1 MTSNVL
7 SIRDISSILKIF
19 FKTIID
25 DFPLEQKIN
34 LDYKTMRRKYLVIW
48 YIYLGTKYP
57 IGDGH
62 NEIHFIS
69 YTADLL
75 HNVENF
81 ELNLMMKM
89 FKREKI
95 INILLKH
102 VFFFMRE
109 KIRKTSLNST
119 FL

>member
-1 MTSNVL
+1 
-7 SIRDISSILKIF
+7 
-19 FKTIID
+19 
-25 DFPLEQKIN
+25 
-34 LDYKTMRRKYLVIW
+34 MRRKYLVIW

-57 IGDGH
+57 MGDGH

-95 INILLKH
+95 ID
-102 VFFFMRE
+102 FFFHE
-109 KIRKTSLNST
+109 RKNSQNIFSTQHFYEHTSKST
-119 FL
+119 FQAFHSQKTTQHNFSCQNVRVENM